1 MTTLNIPLEQTNAS
15 LYEADFY
22 AWTQRQAELLRLEE
36 FSEVDWHHLI
46 EEIETLGRSEKHE
59 IKNRLV
65 VLIMH
70 LLKWQYQPARRPRSW
85 RMTIATQRVDLADL
99 LADNPSLR
107 KQLAEFVA
115 AAYPSAVKKA
125 VIETGLSKT
134 VFPAACPYTVA
145 QLMNEEFW
153 PDPAV

>member
-1 MTTLNIPLEQTNAS
+1 MTTLNTSIDQTNTS

-22 AWTQRQAELLRLEE
+22 AWTQRQVELLRLEE

-65 VLIMH
+65 LLIMH
-70 LLKWQYQPARRPRSW
+70 LLKWQYQSTRRPRSW

-107 KQLAEFVA
+107 MQLAEFVA

-134 VFPAACPYTVA
+134 VFPVACPYTAA
-145 QLMNEEFW
+145 QIMNEEFW
-153 PDPAV
+153 PDSTA

>member
-1 MTTLNIPLEQTNAS
+1 MTTLNTPLEQTNAS

-22 AWTQRQAELLRLEE
+22 AWTQRQVELLRLEE

-134 VFPAACPYTVA
+134 VLPAACPYTAA
-145 QLMNEEFW
+145 QIMNEEFW